1 MKTILIYFWMLIFLA
16 YGCTNE
22 SIVNSNNLEVGNISF
37 SLDKNNA
44 PEDVVEVI
52 VYLTREGFETKVLTM
67 DLTSNSSAKIA
78 IEKLKIGYW
87 HLLVQALDK
96 NGNVLYSGETDV
108 NVQSNIIVPV
118 NLQLNSTTGGIELNV
133 TWGDAKQ
140 DKIVAYY
147 PFLGNA
153 NDLSSYGNNG
163 IVYGAKLTEDRFGN
177 RNSAYLFDGID
188 DFIRIPD
195 ANSLTPTNQKL
206 TIAVWFKI
214 FDTRGKSIMYKGS
227 KNNNREYS
235 VGVSYASK
243 AGFAI
248 NNNGLLGENQIGIN
262 SKINIDNDKWYFLV
276 GVWNGSEIKIYVNGK
291 LENTKTVNVTI
302 GNFDS
307 DLFIGAYGGDIEK
320 YAFKGVIDDIRIYNS
335 ALSDEKIQ
343 ELFYENGWIDNT
355 GWIDYADNPIISGN
369 EVYPNA
375 MQSIIFRD
383 NDLYKMY
390 FIGHS
395 SKSYEVYLATSSDG
409 LTWEKY
415 GNTPVLKKGEPGN
428 WDDRNVSAGAIIKK
442 DNHYF
447 MYYNGRSIAGYPSAP
462 WHIGLAIS
470 QDGITWE
477 KYNAPIID
485 GDPNSWDRKIG
496 VNDVKIISGT
506 YYMFYS
512 GMNGIND
519 KKIGL
524 AISDD
529 GINWKKYKNNPIMI
543 PTEKW
548 EGSGIYCPSIILEN
562 NKFKMV
568 YQNSYNNF
576 ISGFGMAYSTDGINW
591 TKDTNNPIFTENN
604 TKNNYSMILYPNF
617 QKTENEYRIY
627 YTGKNSSTGKSSVNI
642 VTKKF

>member
-206 TIAVWFKI
+206 TIAAWFKI
-214 FDTRGKSIMYKGS
+214 FETRGKSIMYKGS

-262 SKINIDNDKWYFLV
+262 SKISINDNEWYFLV

-291 LENTKTVNVTI
+291 LENTKTVNATI

-307 DLFIGAYGGDIEK
+307 DLFIGTYGGDIEK
-320 YAFKGVIDDIRIYNS
+320 YAFKGIIDDIAIFNT
-335 ALSDEKIQ
+335 ALSSTE
-343 ELFYENGWIDNT
+343 
-355 GWIDYADNPIISGN
+355 
-369 EVYPNA
+369 
-375 MQSIIFRD
+375 
-383 NDLYKMY
+383 
-390 FIGHS
+390 
-395 SKSYEVYLATSSDG
+395 
-409 LTWEKY
+409 
-415 GNTPVLKKGEPGN
+415 
-428 WDDRNVSAGAIIKK
+428 IK
-442 DNHYF
+442 
-447 MYYNGRSIAGYPSAP
+447 
-462 WHIGLAIS
+462 
-470 QDGITWE
+470 Q
-477 KYNAPIID
+477 
-485 GDPNSWDRKIG
+485 
-496 VNDVKIISGT
+496 
-506 YYMFYS
+506 
-512 GMNGIND
+512 
-519 KKIGL
+519 
-524 AISDD
+524 
-529 GINWKKYKNNPIMI
+529 
-543 PTEKW
+543 
-548 EGSGIYCPSIILEN
+548 IYD
-562 NKFKMV
+562 
-568 YQNSYNNF
+568 
-576 ISGFGMAYSTDGINW
+576 T
-591 TKDTNNPIFTENN
+591 TK
-604 TKNNYSMILYPNF
+604 
-617 QKTENEYRIY
+617 
-627 YTGKNSSTGKSSVNI
+627 
-642 VTKKF
+642 